1 MSNIQSSDAV
11 LRGERRDKIVDFVC
25 FCLGTWLLLGLVFIA
40 FYEGAS

>member
-11 LRGERRDKIVDFVC
+11 LRGERRDKIVDFLC
-25 FCLGTWLLLGLVFIA
+25 CCLGTWLLLGLVFIA